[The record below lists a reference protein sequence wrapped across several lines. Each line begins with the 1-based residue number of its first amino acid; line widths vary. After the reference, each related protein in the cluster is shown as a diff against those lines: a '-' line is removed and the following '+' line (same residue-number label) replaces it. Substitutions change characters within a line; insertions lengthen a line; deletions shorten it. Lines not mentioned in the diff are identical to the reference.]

1 MIKKIFI
8 SITVGIISIMAVAAV
23 TKAFTGPGSQP
34 PTGNPVFWTKSG
46 NDVYYNVVGG
56 NVGVGLTGPAYKLDV
71 NGPINAA
78 ASGGLCIAGVCKT
91 NWDQVQGTS
100 YWTQSGSNLYASST
114 TWNVGIGNTDPGSY
128 KLKVTGTTQTTGF
141 QLGTSA
147 TAGQVLTA
155 DASGV
160 GTWQAVSALPSGTS
174 GQTLRHNGTTWV
186 ANSGLYNNGSYV
198 GIWTSGA
205 GVSLD
210 VLDTNG
216 TTIRV
221 GRSPL
226 STFPTTLNLGTDGS
240 SGFIS
245 SSGGA
250 GALIFRINDA
260 EKVRIDTTGNV
271 GIGTASPGSNK
282 LAIVGGN
289 LDLGGNNITGVNKIT
304 AVSIDPVFKING
316 KNYATYVSDFAG
328 GLRVETSGVLK
339 LNSSY
344 EIDFNNLN
352 EGSDLW
358 LFWQA
363 SNKNINNLSVILT
376 PGFDGKVWYE
386 KGENKIIIHTEKP
399 GEISYRL
406 SAQRIDNKDGN
417 NLAEDQ
423 SIKGIDILDYL
434 K

>member
-8 SITVGIISIMAVAAV
+8 SITVGIISIMAVVAI

-34 PTGNPVFWTKSG
+34 PTGNPVFWTKNG

-56 NVGVGLTGPAYKLDV
+56 NVGIGLPGPAYKLDV

-91 NWDQVQGTS
+91 NWNQVQGTS
-100 YWTQSGSNLYASST
+100 FWTQSGSNLYASST
-114 TWNVGIGNTDPGSY
+114 SWNVGIGNTDPGTY

-160 GTWQAVSALPSGTS
+160 GTWQAVSALPSGIS

-186 ANSGLYNNGSYV
+186 ANSNIFND
-198 GIWTSGA
+198 GA
-205 GVSLD
+205 
-210 VLDTNG
+210 
-216 TTIRV
+216 
-221 GRSPL
+221 
-226 STFPTTLNLGTDGS
+226 
-240 SGFIS
+240 
-245 SSGGA
+245 
-250 GALIFRINDA
+250 
-260 EKVRIDTTGNV
+260 NV
-271 GIGTASPGSNK
+271 GIGTAVTNSSLTVNNGTGSNATVQINANASNSYLGLSVANNANIGGTLSIAGMIYFPFVGVWDSTGHVGIGTNSPGSNR
-282 LAIVGGN
+282 LAISGGN

-363 SNKNINNLSVILT
+363 SNKNINDLSVILT
-376 PGFDGKVWYE
+376 PSFDGKVWYE

-423 SIKGIDILDYL
+423 SIKGIDVLDYQ